1 MCKHLFYRTLCI
13 LIVALFVLV
22 GCNNETVDVADVVVT
37 TPIEVTDELLSSIS
51 VILPDNILR
60 KTISGIQHDFIL
72 DDRQIG
78 GIVIVDIPAE
88 MLESP
93 RENTSNIAQLLGQ
106 QLMPATDLDE
116 IKYQYAGGNSYA
128 YMEIATGKTRS
139 RYIHYLFRGNTA
151 CYDVWFDL
159 DAVKQ
164 KTINEILAS
173 VSAEDI
179 TDELNENV
187 F

>member
-1 MCKHLFYRTLCI
+1 MKKTTINI
-13 LIVALFVLV
+13 LIILLFLV
-22 GCNNETVDVADVVVT
+22 CTGCGKGEASSPLVIATSPLEVSAD
-37 TPIEVTDELLSSIS
+37 LLTNMSIT
-51 VILPDNILR
+51 LPKEISR
-60 KTISGIQHDFIL
+60 KPVSDIQHDFIKNE
-72 DDRQIG
+72 QQVG

-88 MLESP
+88 MLDSP
-93 RENTSNIAQLLGQ
+93 RENTIQITELLGQ
-106 QLMPATDLDE
+106 QLMPDTDLDE